1 VLAQRVNKAVEC
13 LFRVDP
19 HRERRAKAAIKT
31 HRDAQRLAQAIADS
45 VSASSVRE
53 ELTATQAATTG
64 LEQELC
70 KLSATVSPPVVHPE
84 MLKRYVCRPSR
95 DHRNG
100 PATG

>member
-1 VLAQRVNKAVEC
+1 
-13 LFRVDP
+13 
-19 HRERRAKAAIKT
+19 
-31 HRDAQRLAQAIADS
+31 
-45 VSASSVRE
+45 VRE